1 MILVGLIAAW
11 WFATD
16 VVGVPGYVL
25 PPPEQVLRAL
35 ISGLSRAPWDKAG
48 YWYHAGVT
56 VWEAVLGF
64 AIGSA
69 LGAIVGLVLSHWPL
83 LGKSWYPYIVG
94 FQSLP
99 KVALAP
105 LMVVWFGFGLEGKVF
120 ITAIITFFPVLV
132 NMMAG
137 YQAVEPERIE
147 LARSCNASEL
157 HLLTK
162 IVIPSCL
169 PFLFAGLGVASVL
182 SILGA
187 VVGEFVGASAG
198 LGMLLMQYNQ
208 AMEIS
213 PMFAVILLLAVIGFS
228 NELRRHAD
236 RAPLLLLGAA
246 IDCDGATMINLNRG
260 DHAMSTRFGRA
271 TFALTLAIGMSC
283 WFVTAVPAQAQKKM
297 TLVQMHP
304 NMGIGEEVFLYA
316 VPKRLGYFAAEGL
329 EVDIQNSQTGM
340 ISAQALQAN
349 SAQIGTTAAAAIM
362 TVRSKMATSSPSS
375 TSSATPALSW
385 WCSRTRRSRSSRHTS
400 RETDLVGHDDHRHPS
415 LASSSMTASTSP
427 TSSGSSAEVG
437 SSNSITLGS

>member
-1 MILVGLIAAW
+1 MAVQAVGQAPLETSAPVAEARPSLLRRYPQFTISPAILVALIALW
-11 WFATD
+11 WLATH
-16 VVGVPGYVL
+16 VFGTPAYIV
-25 PPPEQVLRAL
+25 PPPEDVLRAAVN
-35 ISGLSRAPWDKAG
+35 GLSRAPWDKAS

-56 VWEAVLGF
+56 VWEALLGF

-69 LGAIVGLVLSHWPL
+69 SGALLGLALSHWPI
-83 LGKSWYPYIVG
+83 LGRAWYPYIVG

-162 IVIPSCL
+162 IIIPSCL

-208 AMEIS
+208 AMEIA
-213 PMFAVILLLAVIGFS
+213 PMFAVILLLAVIGFLMNHAVSLVERRYCFWAQRS
-228 NELRRHAD
+228 N
-236 RAPLLLLGAA
+236 
-246 IDCDGATMINLNRG
+246 
-260 DHAMSTRFGRA
+260 
-271 TFALTLAIGMSC
+271 
-283 WFVTAVPAQAQKKM
+283 
-297 TLVQMHP
+297 
-304 NMGIGEEVFLYA
+304 
-316 VPKRLGYFAAEGL
+316 
-329 EVDIQNSQTGM
+329 
-340 ISAQALQAN
+340 
-349 SAQIGTTAAAAIM
+349 AAA
-362 TVRSKMATSSPSS
+362 R
-375 TSSATPALSW
+375 L
-385 WCSRTRRSRSSRHTS
+385 
-400 RETDLVGHDDHRHPS
+400 
-415 LASSSMTASTSP
+415 
-427 TSSGSSAEVG
+427 
-437 SSNSITLGS
+437 

>member
-1 MILVGLIAAW
+1 MSMQVVDVQRTAASEVSPHQTQVGLVRRYPHLTISPAILVALLAAW
-11 WFATD
+11 WFASKMLGLPTY
-16 VVGVPGYVL
+16 VV
-25 PPPEQVLRAL
+25 PPPEDVFRAAVN
-35 ISGLSRAPWDKAG
+35 GLSRAPWEKAS

-56 VWEAVLGF
+56 VWEALLGF

-69 LGAIVGLVLSHWPL
+69 SGAFLGLALSHWPL
-83 LGKSWYPYIVG
+83 LGKSSYPYIVG

-105 LMVVWFGFGLEGKVF
+105 LMVVWFGFGIEGKVF

-162 IVIPSCL
+162 IIIPSCL

-213 PMFAVILLLAVIGFS
+213 PMFAVIILLAVIGFLM
-228 NELRRHAD
+228 N
-236 RAPLLLLGAA
+236 
-246 IDCDGATMINLNRG
+246 
-260 DHAMSTRFGRA
+260 
-271 TFALTLAIGMSC
+271 
-283 WFVTAVPAQAQKKM
+283 
-297 TLVQMHP
+297 
-304 NMGIGEEVFLYA
+304 YA
-316 VPKRLGYFAAEGL
+316 VILIERRYCFW
-329 EVDIQNSQTGM
+329 
-340 ISAQALQAN
+340 AQ
-349 SAQIGTTAAAAIM
+349 
-362 TVRSKMATSSPSS
+362 R
-375 TSSATPALSW
+375 SATA
-385 WCSRTRRSRSSRHTS
+385 RT
-400 RETDLVGHDDHRHPS
+400 
-415 LASSSMTASTSP
+415 
-427 TSSGSSAEVG
+427 
-437 SSNSITLGS
+437 

>member
-1 MILVGLIAAW
+1 MAVQAVDRTAEPSTPARETRPGVLRRYPQFTISPAILVALVTAW
-11 WFATD
+11 WLATD
-16 VVGVPGYVL
+16 VLRVPAYIV
-25 PPPEQVLRAL
+25 PPPQDVLRAA
-35 ISGLSRAPWDKAG
+35 IAGLSRWPWEKAS

-69 LGAIVGLVLSHWPL
+69 LGALLGLVLSHWPI

-105 LMVVWFGFGLEGKVF
+105 LMVVWFGFGIEGKVF

-162 IVIPSCL
+162 IIIPSCL

-213 PMFAVILLLAVIGFS
+213 PMFAVILLLAVIGFLM
-228 NELRRHAD
+228 N
-236 RAPLLLLGAA
+236 
-246 IDCDGATMINLNRG
+246 
-260 DHAMSTRFGRA
+260 
-271 TFALTLAIGMSC
+271 
-283 WFVTAVPAQAQKKM
+283 
-297 TLVQMHP
+297 
-304 NMGIGEEVFLYA
+304 YA
-316 VPKRLGYFAAEGL
+316 VSLIERRYCFWAQRGHAA
-329 EVDIQNSQTGM
+329 
-340 ISAQALQAN
+340 AQL
-349 SAQIGTTAAAAIM
+349 IGTE
-362 TVRSKMATSSPSS
+362 R
-375 TSSATPALSW
+375 
-385 WCSRTRRSRSSRHTS
+385 
-400 RETDLVGHDDHRHPS
+400 
-415 LASSSMTASTSP
+415 
-427 TSSGSSAEVG
+427 
-437 SSNSITLGS
+437 

>member
-1 MILVGLIAAW
+1 MTTQVADVRRTEASEVSQDQTRVGIVRGYPQLTISPAILVALLAAW
-11 WFATD
+11 WFASKMLGLPAY
-16 VVGVPGYVL
+16 VV
-25 PPPEQVLRAL
+25 PPPEDVFRAAVN
-35 ISGLSRAPWDKAG
+35 GLSRAPWEKAS

-56 VWEAVLGF
+56 VWEALLGF

-69 LGAIVGLVLSHWPL
+69 SGALLGLTLSHWPL

-105 LMVVWFGFGLEGKVF
+105 LMVVWFGFGIEGKVF

-162 IVIPSCL
+162 IIIPSCL

-213 PMFAVILLLAVIGFS
+213 PMFAVILLLAVIGFLM
-228 NELRRHAD
+228 NYAVTLIERRYCFWAQ
-236 RAPLLLLGAA
+236 R
-246 IDCDGATMINLNRG
+246 
-260 DHAMSTRFGRA
+260 S
-271 TFALTLAIGMSC
+271 
-283 WFVTAVPAQAQKKM
+283 TAVARP
-297 TLVQMHP
+297 
-304 NMGIGEEVFLYA
+304 
-316 VPKRLGYFAAEGL
+316 
-329 EVDIQNSQTGM
+329 
-340 ISAQALQAN
+340 
-349 SAQIGTTAAAAIM
+349 
-362 TVRSKMATSSPSS
+362 
-375 TSSATPALSW
+375 
-385 WCSRTRRSRSSRHTS
+385 
-400 RETDLVGHDDHRHPS
+400 
-415 LASSSMTASTSP
+415 
-427 TSSGSSAEVG
+427 
-437 SSNSITLGS
+437 